1 MEFLL
6 KILSASCKLQEIGYP
21 ISFLPDNI
29 NIMEEIFFHPI
40 MF

>member
-1 MEFLL
+1 MDFLL

-29 NIMEEIFFHPI
+29 NIKEIFFRPI